1 MKRCGRR
8 ATTGEALRRRDRQLA
23 GARKSAGSQAG
34 RSGEELN
41 VRLIA
46 EHLLRANNMDATPE
60 NIEAVSHMP
69 KIVAAPK
76 KLRLPRPGLR
86 SVRKQHPTEGEEGS
100 LPR

>member
-41 VRLIA
+41 ARLIA

-76 KLRLPRPGLR
+76 KLR
-86 SVRKQHPTEGEEGS
+86 
-100 LPR
+100 